1 MFTYFSLVYS
11 DGLHLVEKRNLR
23 LGKSIL
29 KATDSNGN
37 ANPLKYAVC
46 FNLNECDFPE
56 LPSPATRCKLLYSP
70 VKCVGP
76 VCKPIRRV
84 FKFLLKVMD
93 LFVQLSYL
101 FVLYPS
107 QFLTVHSV
115 NLLLPLRHVCVQLEL
130 QLQPLARIYQ
140 TFATLTLWF
149 DLFLQNL
156 KLPPLLSLLFLLI
169 KNIHLL
175 PLLSLLT
182 HQILKVLVLL
192 LLQHFLFHHT
202 FHFINKNFTVLC
214 CTCAAFYFYF

>member
-29 KATDSNGN
+29 KATDSNSN

-84 FKFLLKVMD
+84 FIFLLKVMD

-115 NLLLPLRHVCVQLEL
+115 NLLLPLRTGVRTVRITTATFSSHIPNVCYTNASIRSFSSELKTTSALKSSLSSHQKYTPTSALKSPYSSDLESVSS
-130 QLQPLARIYQ
+130 PPV
-140 TFATLTLWF
+140 ATLSISSHF
-149 DLFLQNL
+149 PF
-156 KLPPLLSLLFLLI
+156 
-169 KNIHLL
+169 
-175 PLLSLLT
+175 
-182 HQILKVLVLL
+182 HQ
-192 LLQHFLFHHT
+192 
-202 FHFINKNFTVLC
+202 
-214 CTCAAFYFYF
+214 